1 MLQVL
6 LKQNDK
12 YDKQCMRGIWRKDIK
27 RETNL
32 PDNVVTKALSSL
44 EGKQLIKV
52 VVNCQNKAKKHYMA
66 SEFC

>member
-1 MLQVL
+1 
-6 LKQNDK
+6 
-12 YDKQCMRGIWRKDIK
+12 MRGIWRKDIK